1 MFISKFYFLF
11 KELMSEIWI
20 RLTAFSLLAILT
32 ALAAIVLKPFIPEQW
47 IWSLGSQSVEP
58 ILNIIASSMLAVSTF
73 SLGIMAN
80 AMNGA
85 AQSTTPRATQL
96 LLRDRTSQNVL
107 TTFLGSF
114 IFALVGIIALHM
126 GVYDQGGRVILLA
139 MTLLILVI
147 IFTSFIRWIDLLRV
161 FGRIP
166 DTLNRVE
173 KTTLSTL
180 ESWQAD
186 PHLGCNPY
194 REDELKTANWTPIYA
209 EQPQFVQY
217 ADLKALDEYAEKKDA
232 RIFLTA
238 QPGAFACPTLPLA
251 WWSSSLTDEEADKV
265 RRMFHLANERTFA
278 QDPELGFIVLAETAT
293 RALSQAINDP
303 GTAVDCLN
311 RGLRILLQFK
321 PQELDA
327 PKYEHLWIAPVPL
340 DNIMS
345 TLFIPMM
352 RDGSFI
358 FDIQRT
364 IVHCMENL
372 NAANKDLFGEPLQPL
387 VKKHLSYLQNGKLLP
402 EEKEELTKRLQK
414 LQLN

>member
-1 MFISKFYFLF
+1 MFASKFFFLF
-11 KELMSEIWI
+11 KQLLSEIWI
-20 RLTAFSLLAILT
+20 RLTAFSLLAIIT
-32 ALAAIVLKPFIPEQW
+32 ALAAILLRPILPEAW
-47 IWSLGSQSVEP
+47 IWELGAKSVEP

-96 LLRDRTSQNVL
+96 LLRDKTSQNVL

-126 GVYDQGGRVILLA
+126 GVYDQGGRIVLLA

-173 KTTLSTL
+173 KATLSTL
-180 ESWQAD
+180 ENWQID

-194 REDELKTANWTPIYA
+194 REDELKTADWMPVYA
-209 EQPQFVQY
+209 SQPQFVQHV
-217 ADLKALDEYAEKKDA
+217 DLNALNELAEEHEA

-238 QPGAFACPTLPLA
+238 QPGAFACPTMPLA
-251 WWSSSLTDEEADKV
+251 WSSAQLEEEDIDKV
-265 RRMFHLANERTFA
+265 QRTFHLANERTFA
-278 QDPELGFIVLAETAT
+278 QDPEFGFVVLAETAT
-293 RALSQAINDP
+293 RALSKAINDP
-303 GTAVDCLN
+303 GTAMDCLN
-311 RGLRILLQFK
+311 RGLRILLHIT
-321 PQELDA
+321 PAEIDT

-340 DNIMS
+340 SQILH
-345 TLFIPMM
+345 TLLVPVM
-352 RDGSFI
+352 RDGAEI
-358 FDIQRT
+358 FDVQQT
-364 IVHCMENL
+364 ILQCMENL
-372 NAANKDLFGEPLQPL
+372 IAANKDLFAEPLQPIIE
-387 VKKHLSYLQNGKLLP
+387 KHLSYIETGPLLADD
-402 EEKEELTKRLQK
+402 KAALKDRLSN
-414 LQLN
+414 LLIS